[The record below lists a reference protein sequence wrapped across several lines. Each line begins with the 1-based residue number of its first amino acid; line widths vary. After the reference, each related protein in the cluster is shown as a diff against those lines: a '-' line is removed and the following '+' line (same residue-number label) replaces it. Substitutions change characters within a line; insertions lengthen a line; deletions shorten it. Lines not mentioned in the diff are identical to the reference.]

1 MTSHHTWHLDEDLL
15 RGYVGGT
22 VDGAHASSV
31 EQHVLRCVACRTR
44 VNALVTVSGTSML
57 DDVWIRVA
65 DDLQS
70 PRPPVTERVLT
81 RIGLAADDALL
92 LWSAPAFKAPWLA
105 ATVATL
111 AFATLAAS
119 INDQRGLM
127 FFLIVA
133 PLLPVAG
140 VALAYG
146 PMADPA
152 FEVAA
157 ATPYSALRLVLLRT
171 VAVLATTL
179 PLAVAAGLLLPWTGL
194 GVAWLAPSLACV
206 AATLA
211 ASTWVTVS
219 RAAVCVGVLWTTVV
233 ALASGPG
240 FLSPEVAVDL
250 ATLPIYALLTL
261 AALAVVW
268 MRGGHLNHL
277 GEPS

>member
-1 MTSHHTWHLDEDLL
+1 MTSHHTWHLDDDLL

-57 DDVWIRVA
+57 DDVWIRVS

-179 PLAVAAGLLLPWTGL
+179 PLAVGRGTPAALDRSRRGLARAEPGR
-194 GVAWLAPSLACV
+194 V

-250 ATLPIYALLTL
+250 GRRCRSTPC
-261 AALAVVW
+261 
-268 MRGGHLNHL
+268 
-277 GEPS
+277 